1 MAQKNTTKWFVG
13 VIIIIACGLGIYFY
27 VSSQYVYIDK
37 SIIQAPIISL
47 SSENSDILQQ
57 VFVKVGDSVTANEP
71 IARVGDQII
80 KAKVAGLIV
89 SVNQNI
95 GQFENALSGQATV
108 ATMIDPTQLRVV
120 GQIDEDK
127 GLTDIKVGD
136 VAKFTVDAFGSK
148 EYDGVVDEIGQT
160 SQTSVINNIFNQR
173 PTNEF
178 DIYVRFNPAR
188 YPELKSGMSAR
199 VWVYKK

>member
-1 MAQKNTTKWFVG
+1 MAQKNTTKLFIG
-13 VIIIIACGLGIYFY
+13 VIIIIVFGLGIYWY
-27 VSSQYVYIDK
+27 VTSQYVYIDK
-37 SIIQAPIISL
+37 SVIQAPVISL

-57 VFVKVGDSVTANEP
+57 VFVKVGDSVIANQS

-95 GQFENALSGQATV
+95 GQFENALSGQAVV

-160 SQTSVINNIFNQR
+160 SESSVINNIFNQR

-178 DIYVRFNPAR
+178 DVYVRFNPAR

>member
-27 VSSQYVYIDK
+27 VFSQYVYIDK
-37 SIIQAPIISL
+37 SIIQAPVISL

-95 GQFENALSGQATV
+95 GQFENALSGQAIV